1 MEHQGREERAF
12 KSKPTDITTL
22 VHTRYRR
29 EAKRSAGSSPLLV
42 CQQIRRVSS
51 LAKAKKKMRRHRK
64 GSRRRKRRRVGSVD
78 YLKLKREK
86 LQTQRWRRRHKP
98 VG

>member
-1 MEHQGREERAF
+1 
-12 KSKPTDITTL
+12 
-22 VHTRYRR
+22 
-29 EAKRSAGSSPLLV
+29 
-42 CQQIRRVSS
+42 